1 MCGGHKICVVD
12 TKSVRWTENLC
23 GGHKIC
29 VGDTKS
35 VWETQNLCGRHK
47 HTLHVTRY
55 MCLRVCWIPRAAPEL
70 WFLKD
75 VLDEMKIP
83 RKKLTMPLTKRMF
96 LNQNCFSR
104 LRLWWV
110 GGAQVPDPNPALRA
124 GRRLLNPSSRV
135 CKGVIRHPI
144 NKF

>member
-1 MCGGHKICVVD
+1 MRMCVVGTKCVWWTQNLCGGHNICGGHKICVV
-12 TKSVRWTENLC
+12 
-23 GGHKIC
+23 
-29 VGDTKS
+29 DTKS

-55 MCLRVCWIPRAAPEL
+55 TCLRVCWIPRAAPEL

-75 VLDEMKIP
+75 VLDEMTIP

-104 LRLWWV
+104 VRLWWVV

-124 GRRLLNPSSRV
+124 GIT
-135 CKGVIRHPI
+135 KQQ
-144 NKF
+144 